1 MNIMN
6 TKKYPMI
13 LIALMLCSYLAPV
26 LDAQEISDTRNPSKS
41 ASRSSACIG
50 DICIS
55 EVLVNAKNPET
66 GAVGPADWTNGEWV
80 ELYNL
85 GTTTVDLSSWTLDD
99 QAYRPLS
106 MTTNHV
112 VYPTSATNMDILA
125 GDYIVLARNGD
136 GGSCGF
142 CLKNGNGMVNL
153 RDASGNLVHSISWT
167 TSPSEGLTLIED
179 TNDPAADWIESST
192 ISPGESNQGGTPTG
206 PVYFPGDLVINEV
219 MADAYPSYD
228 NGTWPDGEWVE
239 IYNQGSSPINM
250 TGWHLKDSTGNTVQF
265 NQNHVVGYTADP
277 NSMIINAG
285 ELRIIAI
292 NGSSYSGVLNNA
304 AETLTV
310 HWPNGSI
317 GDEVSWS
324 SNEPGFSLSRN
335 HGTDGMYT
343 SAYPTANASNVGQ
356 ISALANMTGDLM
368 ITEYLPSTDTT
379 GNFPDGKWIE
389 IHNDGISSINLLG
402 WSITNGRGEILYF
415 DPGTIIFNQSHSS
428 ATDISPDER
437 RLIQISI

>member
-1 MNIMN
+1 MN

-26 LDAQEISDTRNPSKS
+26 LDAQEISDTTNPSKS

-179 TNDPAADWIESST
+179 ANDPAADWIESST

-324 SNEPGFSLSRN
+324 TLR
-335 HGTDGMYT
+335 
-343 SAYPTANASNVGQ
+343 
-356 ISALANMTGDLM
+356 
-368 ITEYLPSTDTT
+368 
-379 GNFPDGKWIE
+379 
-389 IHNDGISSINLLG
+389 
-402 WSITNGRGEILYF
+402 
-415 DPGTIIFNQSHSS
+415 
-428 ATDISPDER
+428 
-437 RLIQISI
+437 